1 MYLLKVSVLPHEENT
16 VLGLFCHWQN
26 TTDTILDLN
35 RTWIWNCQF
44 VRFGFEFW
52 NEFVGM
58 DLDLKNI
65 NPIISDQ
72 QTREVKEGV
81 W

>member
-44 VRFGFEFW
+44 VRFGFEF
-52 NEFVGM
+52 
-58 DLDLKNI
+58 
-65 NPIISDQ
+65 
-72 QTREVKEGV
+72 
-81 W
+81 